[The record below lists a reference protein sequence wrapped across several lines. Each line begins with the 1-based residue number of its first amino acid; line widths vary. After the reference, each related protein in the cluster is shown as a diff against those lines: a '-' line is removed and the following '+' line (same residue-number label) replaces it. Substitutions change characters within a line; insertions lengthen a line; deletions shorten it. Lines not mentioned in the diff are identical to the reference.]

1 VEAGHG
7 SLGGCWQYCRAGSGV
22 QLCAAASAA
31 SAATIA
37 ASYRRRLT
45 GAVMNDDFDAL
56 DRLVEFGL
64 GAAVA
69 RQMAGSMNVALRRQA
84 AQIEAGK
91 QSAAG
96 VWVAFDGQRAGPFD
110 EAELRKLITDGRV
123 TKSTQVWRPGMAQWQ
138 TVENT
143 PEVLRLVVLAPAS
156 NKT

>member
-1 VEAGHG
+1 
-7 SLGGCWQYCRAGSGV
+7 
-22 QLCAAASAA
+22 
-31 SAATIA
+31 
-37 ASYRRRLT
+37 
-45 GAVMNDDFDAL
+45 MNDDFDAL

-64 GAAVA
+64 GTVVA
-69 RQMAGSMNVALRRQA
+69 RQMAGSMNLALHRQP

-96 VWVAFDGQRAGPFD
+96 VWVAIEGQRAGPFD